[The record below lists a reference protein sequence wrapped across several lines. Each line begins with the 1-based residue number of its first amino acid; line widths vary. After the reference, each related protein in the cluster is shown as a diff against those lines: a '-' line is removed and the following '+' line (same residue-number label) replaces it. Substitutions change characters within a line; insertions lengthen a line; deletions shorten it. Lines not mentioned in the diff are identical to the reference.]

1 MKEKSGQNRRGHHYE
16 SWILLSFTLTLVLN
30 FSPLSHS
37 EHYTGNTL
45 CQHHFGTSWK
55 KITKKSHQHVRPHPD
70 LPWKH
75 YPPLDNSVISSREDD
90 INSNCGAE
98 PQRKSVFA
106 NASSIVLMGRRSL
119 PDWWPHATLLKYP
132 ATMSTWSCTIAVRTA
147 RKNFFPMPR
156 FWTNWLLMC
165 NDTIVKKDSPLR
177 GSLRHEAREI
187 TACKAPPHCRSLAN
201 WCSPLP
207 VSEVELT
214 LMLWWKVS
222 FVNFIA

>member
-1 MKEKSGQNRRGHHYE
+1 MSHGFSCR
-16 SWILLSFTLTLVLN
+16 SPTLVLN

-55 KITKKSHQHVRPHPD
+55 KITKKKSPTCPSS
-70 LPWKH
+70 PWPSMKH
-75 YPPLDNSVISSREDD
+75 ITLLWTIQSYIPGEDD
-90 INSNCGAE
+90 INSNCY
-98 PQRKSVFA
+98 S
-106 NASSIVLMGRRSL
+106 GRRKDNSRTICRTTKKVRDCKRFFDSADGSKITAWL
-119 PDWWPHATLLKYP
+119 VACNAVEIA

-147 RKNFFPMPR
+147 RKNFFPIPR

-165 NDTIVKKDSPLR
+165 DDTIVKKDSPLR
-177 GSLRHEAREI
+177 GSLRYEAREI